1 MVSEDISIVLAR
13 FREAGLSYGTP
24 SPVVFTYVSISL
36 KGQRIW
42 CSINLYTEINT
53 LQQKCFSKIGY
64 YFNYNDL
71 LGAGQGPDS
80 TLIYSGV
87 NPQ

>member
-13 FREAGLSYGTP
+13 FREAGLSYG
-24 SPVVFTYVSISL
+24 PVVFTYVSISL

-53 LQQKCFSKIGY
+53 SQQKCFSKISY

-71 LGAGQGPDS
+71 LGEGQGPNS
-80 TLIYSGV
+80 SLIYTGV